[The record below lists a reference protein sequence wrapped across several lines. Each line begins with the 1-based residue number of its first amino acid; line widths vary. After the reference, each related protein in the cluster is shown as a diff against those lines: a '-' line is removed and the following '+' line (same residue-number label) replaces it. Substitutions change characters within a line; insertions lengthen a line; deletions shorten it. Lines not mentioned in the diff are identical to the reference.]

1 LGRSAGDR
9 FTVIRFGGS
18 ASPIADSAARTRS
31 RLSATALSGS
41 PTITNAGTLV
51 ESWTWTSTA
60 RASSPR

>member
-1 LGRSAGDR
+1 M
-9 FTVIRFGGS
+9 IRFGGS

-41 PTITNAGTLV
+41 PTMTNAGTLV
-51 ESWTWTSTA
+51 DSWTCTSTA